1 LELNDRLAIRR
12 KRQLRGVPSTP
23 QDRPGVT
30 VVVLSYN
37 YGRFLTAS
45 ASSVLDQRDV
55 DVRLLIVDDAS
66 VDETQRVTER
76 LAGGDERVT
85 VIRNRTNRGQLPSMN
100 AALAG
105 ITTEY
110 VVKLDADDLLAPGA
124 LARATALMEQHPDVT
139 FTYGRPHIF
148 SGQVPSHPESPP
160 RSWTIWDGSDWF
172 ARRCRSAVNAI
183 CQPEVVMRSA
193 AVRQIGAVR
202 EDLPHTFD
210 MHLFLELALSG
221 DVGRVNGPPQGYY
234 RIHEHS
240 LQRTD
245 HAGMLFDLRG
255 RRHAFDAV
263 FAGGAADRIPD
274 ADDLHDQARQ
284 ALATAALDWA
294 CRAFDD
300 DRSEEE
306 PIDELVRFATE
317 TYPAANQFPAWTALQ
332 RRIAAGPE
340 ATPRLPRVVAGL
352 RRRVADSVG
361 YRVWQR
367 TGER

>member
-1 LELNDRLAIRR
+1 
-12 KRQLRGVPSTP
+12 
-23 QDRPGVT
+23 VT

-37 YGRFLTAS
+37 YGRFLTAC

-55 DVRLLIVDDAS
+55 DVRLLVVDDAS

-76 LAGGDERVT
+76 LAHGDERVT

-105 ITTEY
+105 ITTDY

-124 LARATALMEQHPDVT
+124 LARATALMERHPDVT

-148 SGQVPSHPESPP
+148 RGPEPSHTESPP

-172 ARRCRSAVNAI
+172 ARRCRSAVNVI
-183 CQPEVVMRSA
+183 CQPEVVIRSA

-263 FAGGAADRIPD
+263 FAGGAADRVLD
-274 ADDLHDQARQ
+274 ADALHDQARR

-300 DRSEEE
+300 DRAGEE
-306 PIDELVRFATE
+306 PIDELARFATE
-317 TYPAANQFPAWTALQ
+317 TYPAANQLSQWMALQ
-332 RRIAAGPE
+332 SRIAAGPE
-340 ATPRLPRVVAGL
+340 GTLPLPRVVASL
-352 RRRVADSVG
+352 RRRVTDSVG

>member
-1 LELNDRLAIRR
+1 M
-12 KRQLRGVPSTP
+12 
-23 QDRPGVT
+23 
-30 VVVLSYN
+30 VVLSYN
-37 YGRFLTAS
+37 YGRFLTAC
-45 ASSVLDQRDV
+45 ADSVLDQRDV
-55 DVRLLIVDDAS
+55 DVTLLIVDDAS

-76 LAGGDERVT
+76 LADGDERVT
-85 VIRNRTNRGQLPSMN
+85 VIRNRTNRGQLTSMN
-100 AALAG
+100 AALAD

-148 SGQVPSHPESPP
+148 RGPVPSHTESRL

-193 AVRQIGAVR
+193 AVREIGAVR

-255 RRHAFDAV
+255 RRQAFDAV
-263 FAGGAADRIPD
+263 FAGGAADRILD
-274 ADDLHDQARQ
+274 ADALHDQARR
-284 ALATAALDWA
+284 ALAIAALDWA

-317 TYPAANQFPAWTALQ
+317 TFPAASHLSQWKALERRVAADRSPTTRPHRFIARATA
-332 RRIAAGPE
+332 
-340 ATPRLPRVVAGL
+340 
-352 RRRVADSVG
+352 RRVADSVG